1 MQSFLGSDALVA
13 VKGLKPTPRN
23 PMKIL
28 IAEDDPVSC
37 RILEMTLSAWGHD
50 VSVARDG
57 RAAWDILQRADS
69 PSLAILD
76 IMMPEMDGCE
86 VCRKVREVSG
96 AIPPYLILL
105 TAMTAKDDVVRGI
118 KSGANDYL
126 TKPFHREELQV
137 RVEVGVQMLELQRVL
152 SERVKEL
159 EDALSQVNQ
168 LQGLLP
174 ICSYCKKVR
183 DDQNYWQKV
192 DTYLSDRIDV
202 QFTHG
207 VCPDCLER
215 MISKTNERQQE
226 LVETGHPGDD

>member
-1 MQSFLGSDALVA
+1 
-13 VKGLKPTPRN
+13 
-23 PMKIL
+23 MKIL

-50 VSVARDG
+50 VLVARDG
-57 RAAWDILQRADS
+57 RAAWEVLRQPDS

-105 TAMTAKDDVVRGI
+105 TAMTAKEDVVRGI

-126 TKPFHREELQV
+126 TKPFHREELKV
-137 RVEVGVQMLELQRVL
+137 RVEVGVRMLELQRVL
-152 SERVKEL
+152 ADRVKEL
-159 EDALSQVNQ
+159 EEALSQVKQ

-202 QFTHG
+202 QFSHG

-215 MISKTNERQQE
+215 MTSGTKERRGE
-226 LVETGHPGDD
+226 LVESGKS

>member
-1 MQSFLGSDALVA
+1 MPG
-13 VKGLKPTPRN
+13 
-23 PMKIL
+23 MKIL

-37 RILEMTLSAWGHD
+37 RILEMTLTAWGHS

-57 RAAWDILQRADS
+57 RAAWDILRQSDS

-86 VCRKVREVSG
+86 VCRKVRELSVV
-96 AIPPYLILL
+96 IPPYLILL
-105 TAMTAKDDVVRGI
+105 TAMTAKEDVVRGI

-126 TKPFHREELQV
+126 TKPFHREELKV
-137 RVEVGVQMLELQRVL
+137 RVEVGIQMLDLQRVL
-152 SERVKEL
+152 ADRVKEL
-159 EDALSQVNQ
+159 EEALSQVKQ

-202 QFTHG
+202 QFSHG
-207 VCPDCLER
+207 VCPECLNRVTTEAKER
-215 MISKTNERQQE
+215 KQA
-226 LVETGHPGDD
+226 LAKA

>member
-1 MQSFLGSDALVA
+1 
-13 VKGLKPTPRN
+13 
-23 PMKIL
+23 MKIL

-37 RILEMTLSAWGHD
+37 RILELTLVAWGHE

-57 RAAWDILQRADS
+57 RAAWDVLRRADS
-69 PSLAILD
+69 PPLAILD

-86 VCRKVREVSG
+86 VCRKVRELSVV
-96 AIPPYLILL
+96 IPPYLILL
-105 TAMTAKDDVVRGI
+105 TAMTAKADVVRGI

-126 TKPFHREELQV
+126 TKPFHREELKV
-137 RVEVGVQMLELQRVL
+137 RVEVGIQMLELQRVL
-152 SERVKEL
+152 AGRVKEL
-159 EDALSQVNQ
+159 EEALSQVKQ

-202 QFTHG
+202 QFSHG

-215 MISKTNERQQE
+215 MTSRVKEQKQE
-226 LVETGHPGDD
+226 LVERGTS

>member
-1 MQSFLGSDALVA
+1 
-13 VKGLKPTPRN
+13 
-23 PMKIL
+23 MKIL

-37 RILEMTLSAWGHD
+37 RILEMTLAAWGHD

-57 RAAWDILQRADS
+57 RAAWNILQRADS

-86 VCRKVREVSG
+86 VCRKVRELSV

-105 TAMTAKDDVVRGI
+105 TAMTAKEDVVRGI

-126 TKPFHREELQV
+126 TKPFHREELKV
-137 RVEVGVQMLELQRVL
+137 RVEVGVRMLELQRVL
-152 SERVKEL
+152 ADRVKEL
-159 EDALSQVNQ
+159 EEALSQVKQ

-202 QFTHG
+202 QFSHG
-207 VCPDCLER
+207 ICPDCLDRVTAEAKER
-215 MISKTNERQQE
+215 KQA
-226 LVETGHPGDD
+226 

>member
-1 MQSFLGSDALVA
+1 
-13 VKGLKPTPRN
+13 
-23 PMKIL
+23 MKIL

-37 RILEMTLSAWGHD
+37 RILEMTLAAWGHD

-69 PSLAILD
+69 PQLAILD
-76 IMMPEMDGCE
+76 IMMPKMDGCE
-86 VCRKVREVSG
+86 VCRKVRELSVD
-96 AIPPYLILL
+96 IPPYLILL
-105 TAMTAKDDVVRGI
+105 TAMTAKEDVVRGI

-126 TKPFHREELQV
+126 TKPFHREELKV
-137 RVEVGVQMLELQRVL
+137 RVEVGMQMLGLQRVL
-152 SERVKEL
+152 ADRVKEL
-159 EDALSQVNQ
+159 EAALSQVKQ

-202 QFTHG
+202 QFSHG
-207 VCPDCLER
+207 ICPDCLER
-215 MISKTNERQQE
+215 VTGEAKVRKQA
-226 LVETGHPGDD
+226 LVKA

>member
-1 MQSFLGSDALVA
+1 
-13 VKGLKPTPRN
+13 
-23 PMKIL
+23 MKVL

-37 RILEMTLSAWGHD
+37 RILEMTLTAWGHE
-50 VSVARDG
+50 VLVARDG
-57 RAAWDILQRADS
+57 QAAWDILRQADS

-86 VCRKVREVSG
+86 VCRKVRELSV

-105 TAMTAKDDVVRGI
+105 TAMTAKEDVVRGI

-126 TKPFHREELQV
+126 TKPFHREELKV
-137 RVEVGVQMLELQRVL
+137 RVEVGIQMLELQRVL
-152 SERVKEL
+152 ADRVKEL
-159 EDALSQVNQ
+159 EEALSQVKQ

-202 QFTHG
+202 QFSHG
-207 VCPDCLER
+207 ICPECLNRVTTEAKER
-215 MISKTNERQQE
+215 KQALAKASEQ
-226 LVETGHPGDD
+226 

>member
-1 MQSFLGSDALVA
+1 M
-13 VKGLKPTPRN
+13 R
-23 PMKIL
+23 IL

-37 RILEMTLSAWGHD
+37 RILELTLAAWGHE

-57 RAAWDILQRADS
+57 RAAWDVLRQADS
-69 PSLAILD
+69 PPLAIMD

-86 VCRKVREVSG
+86 VCRKVRELSVV
-96 AIPPYLILL
+96 IPPYLILL
-105 TAMTAKDDVVRGI
+105 TAMTEKADVVRGI

-126 TKPFHREELQV
+126 TKPFHREELKV
-137 RVEVGVQMLELQRVL
+137 RVEVGIQMLELQRVL
-152 SERVKEL
+152 ADRVKEL
-159 EDALSQVNQ
+159 EQALSQVKQ

-202 QFTHG
+202 QFSHG
-207 VCPDCLER
+207 VCPGCLDRVAAEAR
-215 MISKTNERQQE
+215 LRKEE
-226 LVETGHPGDD
+226 LAKV